1 MLIYPKGTYLI
12 RPGKHVRELRIDN
25 TIHWRYGD
33 TDVVVG
39 LAPGQ
44 SADAITCQLRDPA
57 TGSVTE
63 REMPADL
70 LVAVG

>member
-1 MLIYPKGTYLI
+1 MFIYPQGACPI
-12 RPGKHVRELRIDN
+12 RPGKHVRELRIGD

-39 LAPGQ
+39 LAPDQ
-44 SADAITCQLRDPA
+44 TADAITCQLRDPA

-63 REMPADL
+63 REMPADR

>member
-1 MLIYPKGTYLI
+1 MLIYPKGACPI
-12 RPGKHVRELRIDN
+12 RPGKHVRELHIGD
-25 TIHWRYGD
+25 TIRWRYGD

-44 SADAITCQLRDPA
+44 SADTITCQLCDPS